1 MFYGFDPTFII
12 LIPAIIFTV
21 YAQRK
26 VQSTYATYSRVP
38 TRRNITG
45 GQVARMILDRNGMEH
60 VPIEVVQGNLT
71 DNYDPTKDV
80 MHLSEGTYGSSSVA
94 SVAVAAHESGH
105 AMQDGTNYAF
115 LKLRIAMVP
124 AVNIVS
130 AISMPVIMVGIILVC
145 MGQAIGGSIFNI
157 GVIMFVVVVLFHTVT
172 LPVEFDASK
181 RALQQL
187 TELNIVEGNEVRGAE
202 KVLKAAGMTYVAALS
217 VSLVMLIRIF
227 LSRTPYVSSL
237 TKAGLPGLFTAIL

>member
-26 VQSTYATYSRVP
+26 VQSTYAAYSRVA
-38 TRRNITG
+38 TRKGITG
-45 GQVARMILDRNGMEH
+45 GQTARMILNSNGMGH
-60 VPIEVVQGNLT
+60 VPIEIIPGNLT

-80 MHLSEGTYGSSSVA
+80 MHLSEGTHNSTSVA
-94 SVAVAAHESGH
+94 AVAVAAPESGH
-105 AMQDGTNYAF
+105 AMQDGSNYAF

-124 AVNIVS
+124 AVNVVS
-130 AISMPVIMVGIILVC
+130 AISMPVIMIGIILVC
-145 MGQAIGGSIFNI
+145 AGQAMGGSLFNI
-157 GVIMFVVVVLFHTVT
+157 GVIMFAVVVLFHTVT

-187 TELNIVEGNEVRGAE
+187 VALDIVDESEVRGAR
-202 KVLKAAGMTYVAALS
+202 KVLSAAAMTYVAALS
-217 VSLVMLIRIF
+217 VSLLTLIRLLLIRGNN
-227 LSRTPYVSSL
+227 S
-237 TKAGLPGLFTAIL
+237 

>member
-26 VQSTYATYSRVP
+26 VQSTYAAYSRVA
-38 TRRNITG
+38 TRKGITG
-45 GQVARMILDRNGMEH
+45 GQTARMILNSNGMGH
-60 VPIEVVQGNLT
+60 VPIEIIPGNLT

-80 MHLSEGTYGSSSVA
+80 MHLSEGTHNSSSVA
-94 SVAVAAHESGH
+94 AVAVAAHESGH
-105 AMQDGTNYAF
+105 AMQDGSNYAF

-124 AVNIVS
+124 AVNVVS
-130 AISMPVIMVGIILVC
+130 AISMPVIMIGIILVC
-145 MGQAIGGSIFNI
+145 AGQAMGGSLFNI
-157 GVIMFVVVVLFHTVT
+157 GVIMFAVVVLFHTVT

-187 TELNIVEGNEVRGAE
+187 VALDIVDESEVRGAR
-202 KVLKAAGMTYVAALS
+202 KVLSAAAMTYVAALS
-217 VSLVMLIRIF
+217 VSLLTLIRLLLIRGNN
-227 LSRTPYVSSL
+227 S
-237 TKAGLPGLFTAIL
+237 

>member
-26 VQSTYATYSRVP
+26 VQSTYAAYSRVA
-38 TRRNITG
+38 TRKGITG
-45 GQVARMILDRNGMEH
+45 GQTARMILNSNGMGH
-60 VPIEVVQGNLT
+60 VPIEIIPGNLT

-80 MHLSEGTYGSSSVA
+80 MHLSEGTHNSTSVA
-94 SVAVAAHESGH
+94 AVAVAAHESGH
-105 AMQDGTNYAF
+105 AMQDGSIYAF

-124 AVNIVS
+124 AVNVVS
-130 AISMPVIMVGIILVC
+130 AISMPVIMIGIILVC
-145 MGQAIGGSIFNI
+145 AGQAMGGFLFNI
-157 GVIMFVVVVLFHTVT
+157 GVIMFAVVVLFHTVT

-187 TELNIVEGNEVRGAE
+187 VALDIVDESEVRGAR
-202 KVLKAAGMTYVAALS
+202 KVLSAAAMTYVAALS
-217 VSLVMLIRIF
+217 VSLLTLIRLLLIRGNN
-227 LSRTPYVSSL
+227 S
-237 TKAGLPGLFTAIL
+237 

>member
-26 VQSTYATYSRVP
+26 VQSTYAAYSRVA
-38 TRRNITG
+38 TRKGITG
-45 GQVARMILDRNGMEH
+45 GQTARMILNSNGMGH
-60 VPIEVVQGNLT
+60 VPIEIIPGNLT

-80 MHLSEGTYGSSSVA
+80 MHLSEGTHNSTSVA
-94 SVAVAAHESGH
+94 AVAVAAHESGH
-105 AMQDGTNYAF
+105 AMQDGSNYAF

-124 AVNIVS
+124 AVNVVS
-130 AISMPVIMVGIILVC
+130 AISMPVIMIGIILVC
-145 MGQAIGGSIFNI
+145 AGQAMGGSLFNI
-157 GVIMFVVVVLFHTVT
+157 GVIMFAVVVLFHTVT

-187 TELNIVEGNEVRGAE
+187 VALDIVDESEVRGAR
-202 KVLKAAGMTYVAALS
+202 KVLSAAAMTYVAALS
-217 VSLVMLIRIF
+217 VSLLTLIRLLLIRGNN
-227 LSRTPYVSSL
+227 S
-237 TKAGLPGLFTAIL
+237 

>member
-124 AVNIVS
+124 AVNVVS
-130 AISMPVIMVGIILVC
+130 AISMPVIMIGIILVC
-145 MGQAIGGSIFNI
+145 AGQAMGGSLFNI
-157 GVIMFVVVVLFHTVT
+157 GVIMFAVVVLFHTVT

-187 TELNIVEGNEVRGAE
+187 VALDIVDESEVRGAR
-202 KVLKAAGMTYVAALS
+202 KVLSAAAMTYVAALS
-217 VSLVMLIRIF
+217 VSLLTLIRLLLIRGNN
-227 LSRTPYVSSL
+227 S
-237 TKAGLPGLFTAIL
+237 

>member
-1 MFYGFDPTFII
+1 MFYGFDTTFII

-21 YAQRK
+21 YALRK

-227 LSRTPYVSSL
+227 LIRGNRS
-237 TKAGLPGLFTAIL
+237 

>member
-1 MFYGFDPTFII
+1 MFYGFDPTFIL
-12 LIPAIIFTV
+12 LIPAVIFTV

-26 VQSTYATYSRVP
+26 VQSTYAAYSRVQ

-45 GQVARMILDRNGMEH
+45 GQVARMILDNNGMGH

-94 SVAVAAHESGH
+94 AVAVAAHESGH
-105 AMQDGTNYAF
+105 AMQDGANYAF

-124 AVNIVS
+124 AVNVVS
-130 AISMPVIMVGIILVC
+130 AISMPVIMIGIILIC
-145 MGQAIGGSIFNI
+145 AGQAIGGSVFNI

-187 TELNIVEGNEVRGAE
+187 VSLNIVDDTEVNGAR
-202 KVLKAAGMTYVAALS
+202 KVLTAAGMTYVAALS
-217 VSLVMLIRIF
+217 VSLVMLIRI
-227 LSRTPYVSSL
+227 LLIR
-237 TKAGLPGLFTAIL
+237 GNNN

>member
-26 VQSTYATYSRVP
+26 VQSTYAAYSRVA
-38 TRRNITG
+38 TRKGITG
-45 GQVARMILDRNGMEH
+45 GQTARMILNSNGMGH
-60 VPIEVVQGNLT
+60 VPIEIIPGNLT

-80 MHLSEGTYGSSSVA
+80 MHLSEGTHNSTSVA
-94 SVAVAAHESGH
+94 AVAVAAHESGH
-105 AMQDGTNYAF
+105 AMQDGSNYAF

-124 AVNIVS
+124 AVNVVS
-130 AISMPVIMVGIILVC
+130 AISMPVIMIGIILVC
-145 MGQAIGGSIFNI
+145 AGQAIGGSFFNV
-157 GVIMFVVVVLFHTVT
+157 GVIMFAVVVLFHTVT

-187 TELNIVEGNEVRGAE
+187 VALDIVDESEVRGAR
-202 KVLKAAGMTYVAALS
+202 KVLSAAAMTYVAALS
-217 VSLVMLIRIF
+217 VSLLTLIRLLLIRGNN
-227 LSRTPYVSSL
+227 S
-237 TKAGLPGLFTAIL
+237 

>member
-80 MHLSEGTYGSSSVA
+80 MHLSEGTYNSSSVA

-145 MGQAIGGSIFNI
+145 MGQAIGSSIFNI

-181 RALQQL
+181 RAMQQL

-227 LSRTPYVSSL
+227 LIRGNRS
-237 TKAGLPGLFTAIL
+237 

>member
-26 VQSTYATYSRVP
+26 VQSTYAAYSRVA
-38 TRRNITG
+38 TRKGITG
-45 GQVARMILDRNGMEH
+45 GQTARMILNSNGMGH
-60 VPIEVVQGNLT
+60 VPIEIVPGNLT

-80 MHLSEGTYGSSSVA
+80 MHLSEGTHNSSSVA
-94 SVAVAAHESGH
+94 AVAVAAHESGH
-105 AMQDGTNYAF
+105 AMQDGSNYAF

-124 AVNIVS
+124 AVNVVS
-130 AISMPVIMVGIILVC
+130 AISMPVIMIGIILVC
-145 MGQAIGGSIFNI
+145 AGQAIGGSFFNI
-157 GVIMFVVVVLFHTVT
+157 GLIMFAVVVLFHTVT

-187 TELNIVEGNEVRGAE
+187 VALDIVDESEVRGAR
-202 KVLKAAGMTYVAALS
+202 KVLSAAAMTYVAALS
-217 VSLVMLIRIF
+217 VSLLTLIRLLLIRGNN
-227 LSRTPYVSSL
+227 S
-237 TKAGLPGLFTAIL
+237 

>member
-26 VQSTYATYSRVP
+26 VQSTYAAYSRVA
-38 TRRNITG
+38 TRKGITG
-45 GQVARMILDRNGMEH
+45 GQTARMILNNNGMGH
-60 VPIEVVQGNLT
+60 VPIEIIPGNLT

-80 MHLSEGTYGSSSVA
+80 MHLSEGTHNSTSVA
-94 SVAVAAHESGH
+94 AVAVAAHESGH
-105 AMQDGTNYAF
+105 AMQDGSNYAF

-124 AVNIVS
+124 AVNVVS
-130 AISMPVIMVGIILVC
+130 AISMPVIMIGIILVC
-145 MGQAIGGSIFNI
+145 AGQAMGGSLFNI
-157 GVIMFVVVVLFHTVT
+157 GVIMFAVVVLFHTVT

-187 TELNIVEGNEVRGAE
+187 VALDIVDESEVRGAR
-202 KVLKAAGMTYVAALS
+202 KVLSAAAMTYVAALS
-217 VSLVMLIRIF
+217 VSLLTLIRLLLIRGNN
-227 LSRTPYVSSL
+227 S
-237 TKAGLPGLFTAIL
+237 

>member
-26 VQSTYATYSRVP
+26 VQSTYATYSRVA
-38 TRRNITG
+38 TRKGITG
-45 GQVARMILDRNGMEH
+45 GQTARMILNSNGMGH
-60 VPIEVVQGNLT
+60 VPIEIIPGNLT

-80 MHLSEGTYGSSSVA
+80 MHLSEGTHNSSSVA
-94 SVAVAAHESGH
+94 AVAVAAHESGH
-105 AMQDGTNYAF
+105 AMQDGSNYAF

-124 AVNIVS
+124 AVNVVS
-130 AISMPVIMVGIILVC
+130 AISMPVIMIGIILVC
-145 MGQAIGGSIFNI
+145 AGQAMGGSLFNI
-157 GVIMFVVVVLFHTVT
+157 GVIMFAVVVLFHTVT

-187 TELNIVEGNEVRGAE
+187 VALDIVDESEVRGAR
-202 KVLKAAGMTYVAALS
+202 KVLSAAAMTYVAALS
-217 VSLVMLIRIF
+217 VSLLTLIRLLLIRGNN
-227 LSRTPYVSSL
+227 S
-237 TKAGLPGLFTAIL
+237 

>member
-1 MFYGFDPTFII
+1 MFYGFDPTFML

-26 VQSTYATYSRVP
+26 VQGTYARYSRVP
-38 TRRNITG
+38 TRKNITG
-45 GQVARMILDRNGMEH
+45 GQVARMILDSNGMAH

-80 MHLSEGTYGSSSVA
+80 MHLSEGTYSSSSVA

-105 AMQDGTNYAF
+105 AMQDGSNYAF

-124 AVNIVS
+124 AVNVVS

-145 MGQAIGGSIFNI
+145 MGQAMGGSIFNI

-181 RALQQL
+181 RAMEQL
-187 TELNIVEGNEVRGAE
+187 VSLGIVEGNEVGGAR
-202 KVLKAAGMTYVAALS
+202 KVLSAAAMTYVAALS
-217 VSLVMLIRIF
+217 VSLVMLIRLLLIGG
-227 LSRTPYVSSL
+227 RNN
-237 TKAGLPGLFTAIL
+237 